1 MRPTMGGRFMKDIRS
16 RFLWAGVL
24 WVLLFFG
31 PGRAAEAVECLS
43 PSYSVQKGRE
53 YRSDVEARDL
63 REGEYRDLEEL
74 FQGLLGE
81 RSGTGRQLNC
91 EGPEDAIRRE
101 IENFMIDAKA
111 YIDSE
116 GVFTLESTL
125 VRARENT
132 EQQESLRLF
141 LGKTMLATRPLISA
155 SDIELVSVSREE
167 LTYVHKGRNQGL
179 GGAVIS
185 QEALIRI
192 GRSPAGTLVLEKTIF
207 FFGRLTSH
215 SIWNLERR

>member
-1 MRPTMGGRFMKDIRS
+1 MRDILS
-16 RFLWAGVL
+16 LFLWAGVL
-24 WVLLFFG
+24 SFLFFSG

-53 YRSDVEARDL
+53 YQSDVEARTL
-63 REGEYRDLEEL
+63 REGEYRNLDEL

-81 RSGTGRQLNC
+81 WSGTGRQLNC

-101 IENFMIDAKA
+101 IEDFTIDAKA

-116 GVFTLESTL
+116 GLFTLESTL

-141 LGKTMLATRPLISA
+141 LGKTMLATRPHISA
-155 SDIELVSVSREE
+155 SDVELVSVSPAE
-167 LTYVHKGRNQGL
+167 LTYVHKSRNRGV

-185 QEALIRI
+185 QEALIRL

-215 SIWNLERR
+215 SIWDLNRR